1 MTFIKTLVAA
11 AAIAIT
17 SVASAGNIFFFGD
30 SLSDTGNLSLIA
42 PGNPKIT
49 PQTPYQPGQYTD
61 IGGQVWTVEFAARL
75 GQAGA
80 ARPSLLGGNNF
91 AIAGARTYSLP
102 NAPIGIDNQVTS
114 FRTAIAAR
122 NTVVTQ
128 NDLFVIMIGGNDLAQ
143 FVTGGSQ
150 VGVSTVLTNLG
161 TTIID
166 LYNTNNARRFLVAN
180 MPNFGATPFFQ
191 NLPIPLAQRNA
202 VLANASA
209 ARDAY
214 NAGFNQLI
222 GGLGT
227 QLAGVN
233 FSIIDFAK
241 LDSLNLATYGI
252 TNTKDTCFVYGPNA
266 PAAAPSCSTYA
277 YSDDFHPTAGVHAIV
292 AQEAVERVPVPASIA
307 LLGLGLIGLMRIRR
321 QA

>member
-11 AAIAIT
+11 AAIAVT

-42 PGNPKIT
+42 PGNPKVT
-49 PQTPYQPGQYTD
+49 PQAPYQPGQYTD
-61 IGGQVWTVEFAARL
+61 IGGQVWTVEFAAKL

-80 ARPSLLGGNNF
+80 SRPSLLGGNNY

-102 NAPIGIDNQVTS
+102 TAPIGVDNQLLS
-114 FRTAIAAR
+114 FRADLAKR

-143 FVTGGSQ
+143 FVLSQ
-150 VGVSTVLTNLG
+150 STVGPQGSLANLG
-161 TTIID
+161 TIITD
-166 LYNTNNARRFLVAN
+166 LYKTNNARHFLVAN

-191 NLPIPLAQRNA
+191 NLVVPGVPAGAIVAGA
-202 VLANASA
+202 AA
-209 ARDAY
+209 ARAGY

-222 GGLGT
+222 AGLGS
-227 QLAGVN
+227 QLAG
-233 FSIIDFAK
+233 IDLDVLDFTK
-241 LDSLNLATYGI
+241 LDALNLATYGI
-252 TNTKDTCFVYGPNA
+252 TNTKDTCFVYPPSIAVAPN
-266 PAAAPSCSTYA
+266 CSTYA
-277 YSDDFHPTAGVHAIV
+277 YSDDFHPTAVVHSII

-307 LLGLGLIGLMRIRR
+307 LLGLGLMGLVGVRR
-321 QA
+321 KA